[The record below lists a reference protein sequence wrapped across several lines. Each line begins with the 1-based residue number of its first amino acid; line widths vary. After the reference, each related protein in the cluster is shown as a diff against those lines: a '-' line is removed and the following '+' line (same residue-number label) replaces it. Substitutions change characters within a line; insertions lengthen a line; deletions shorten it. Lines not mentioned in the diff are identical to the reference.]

1 MINGYKFDIT
11 TNPATLTIN
20 KTFEKLASI
29 FNSEAYRII
38 KQLRADYPDMAIV
51 RTEGNKKTTRR
62 SITFA
67 QMEQYISIFD
77 ENGMLQEQFEKVKV
91 MSKIQASP
99 YKYVKT
105 WFENQFP
112 NYTKQVAFDENGK
125 MSFVEESKTAEG
137 VTPEKAIKVA

>member
-1 MINGYKFDIT
+1 MINGYKIDIT
-11 TNPATLTIN
+11 TDPATLTIN
-20 KTFEKLASI
+20 KTFEKQASI
-29 FNSEAYRII
+29 FNSEAYKII
-38 KQLRADYPDMAIV
+38 KQLRVDYPKMVIV
-51 RTEGNKKTTRR
+51 RTERNKNTNRK

-67 QMEQYISIFD
+67 QMGQYISIFD
-77 ENGMLQEQFEKVKV
+77 ENGVLQEQFEKVKA

-125 MSFVEESKTAEG
+125 MSFVEESKAAEG
-137 VTPEKAIKVA
+137 DAIEKVAWC

>member
-1 MINGYKFDIT
+1 MINGYKIDIT
-11 TNPATLTIN
+11 TDPATLTIN
-20 KTFEKLASI
+20 KTFEKQASI
-29 FNSEAYRII
+29 FNSEAYKII
-38 KQLRADYPDMAIV
+38 KQLRVDYPKMVIV
-51 RTEGNKKTTRR
+51 RTERNKNTNRK

-67 QMEQYISIFD
+67 QMGQYISIFD
-77 ENGMLQEQFEKVKV
+77 ENGVLQEQFEKVKA

-125 MSFVEESKTAEG
+125 MSFVEESKAAEG
-137 VTPEKAIKVA
+137 DAIEKVA

>member
-1 MINGYKFDIT
+1 MTNIQKGYKLDIT
-11 TNPATLTIN
+11 TTIATLTIN
-20 KTFEKLASI
+20 KAFEKQASV
-29 FNSEAYRII
+29 FNSQAYQII
-38 KQLRADYPDMAIV
+38 KQIRADYPDVRIV
-51 RTEGNKKTTRR
+51 HAEGNKKGNHK
-62 SITFA
+62 SITFV

-77 ENGMLQEQFEKVKV
+77 ENSMLQGQFDKVKA

-125 MSFVEESKTAEG
+125 MSFVDEPKAAEG
-137 VTPEKAIKVA
+137 DAIAKVA

>member
-1 MINGYKFDIT
+1 MTNGYKLDIT

-20 KTFEKLASI
+20 KTFEKQASV
-29 FNSEAYRII
+29 FNSQAYQII
-38 KQLRADYPDMAIV
+38 KQIRADYPDVKIV
-51 RTEGNKKTTRR
+51 RAEGNKKASRR

-67 QMEQYISIFD
+67 QMGQYISIFD
-77 ENGMLQEQFEKVKV
+77 ENGMLQEQFEKVRA

-112 NYTKQVAFDENGK
+112 NYTKQVAFDDNGK
-125 MSFVEESKTAEG
+125 MSFVEEEKTAEG
-137 VTPEKAIKVA
+137 AVAAQVA